1 MRSLVLA
8 LSLLVSAPVS
18 ALADARQPILDAMG
32 GELNRS
38 QKALKLD
45 GYDSPYFME
54 FRLVEREHLEVE
66 ARFGAIIDDDRKR
79 KREATVN
86 VRVGDYT
93 FDSTPKKDDYLF
105 EDIGSFR
112 PSKRAP
118 VDGDAGALQATYWLL
133 ADQAYKKAVA
143 SFLRRKASKVT
154 GVEDKK
160 IESFTRE
167 VPKVFA
173 SPILS
178 IGFDTEKWN
187 GILRRTS
194 ARFRR
199 DPLILDGSISVRAN
213 FDRLHL
219 VNTEGT
225 RVARDRAIYSVIIS
239 GMTRAKDGQLL
250 DQGRTVYGR
259 RVAELPDEQK
269 ITALVDAVIE
279 ELGAL
284 RDAPVADPYT
294 GPAILESEATG
305 VFFHETVGHRLEGER
320 QNDDQEGQTF
330 KGREGSQILPEFITV
345 RDDPTVRQFGELSL
359 NGYYTM
365 DEQGVPAQ
373 NVVLVESGVLK
384 GFLTSR
390 TPLESIKKSN
400 GHGRSEGIR
409 TPVARMGNLIVEG
422 AKPVSQ
428 ARLKAL
434 LLEEVKRQG
443 KPYGL
448 VIRNI
453 TGGSTNTSS
462 YGYQAFKGTPRMVY
476 RVDAETGAETLVRG
490 VEMVG
495 TPLTAVSKIMATGD
509 AVGVFN
515 GYCGA
520 ESGYVPVS
528 TVAPPTL
535 FREIE
540 LQRSQRLKE
549 KSPVLPPPWP

>member
-384 GFLTSR
+384 GFPCR
-390 TPLESIKKSN
+390 F
-400 GHGRSEGIR
+400 
-409 TPVARMGNLIVEG
+409 
-422 AKPVSQ
+422 
-428 ARLKAL
+428 
-434 LLEEVKRQG
+434 
-443 KPYGL
+443 
-448 VIRNI
+448 
-453 TGGSTNTSS
+453 TSS
-462 YGYQAFKGTPRMVY
+462 
-476 RVDAETGAETLVRG
+476 
-490 VEMVG
+490 
-495 TPLTAVSKIMATGD
+495 
-509 AVGVFN
+509 N
-515 GYCGA
+515 
-520 ESGYVPVS
+520 
-528 TVAPPTL
+528 
-535 FREIE
+535 
-540 LQRSQRLKE
+540 RSALRRA
-549 KSPVLPPPWP
+549 

>member
-1 MRSLVLA
+1 MLIAVSLPTTA
-8 LSLLVSAPVS
+8 SGDP
-18 ALADARQPILDAMG
+18 RQPILDAMNA
-32 GELNRS
+32 ELTRS
-38 QKALKLD
+38 RTALKIE
-45 GYDSPYFME
+45 GYEAPYFME
-54 FRLVEREHLEVE
+54 FRLVEREHLELE
-66 ARFGAIIDDDRKR
+66 SRFGALIDEDRKR

-86 VRVGDYT
+86 VRVGDYV

-105 EDIGSFR
+105 EEIGSFR
-112 PSKRAP
+112 PPKRAP
-118 VDGDAGALQATYWLL
+118 IDGDVGALQATYWLL

-154 GVEDKK
+154 GVEDKQ
-160 IESFTRE
+160 IDSFSRE
-167 VPKVFA
+167 VPKVFS
-173 SPILS
+173 SPMLS
-178 IGFDTEKWN
+178 IGFDTEKWT
-187 GILRRTS
+187 GILQRAS

-199 DPLILDGSISVRAN
+199 DPLLLDGTISVRAN
-213 FDRLHL
+213 FDRLYL

-225 RVARDRAIYSVIIS
+225 RIARDRAIYSVIIS

-259 RVAELPDEQK
+259 SIAELPDEK
-269 ITALVDAVIE
+269 RLVALVDAVVE

-284 RDAPVADPYT
+284 RDAPIADPYT

-330 KGREGSQILPEFITV
+330 KGRKGRRILPEFITV
-345 RDDPTVRQFGELSL
+345 RDDPTAKRFGDVSL
-359 NGYYTM
+359 NGHYTI
-365 DEQGVPAQ
+365 DEQGVAAQ
-373 NVVLVESGVLK
+373 NVVLVDKGILK
-384 GFLTSR
+384 TFLTSR
-390 TPLESIKKSN
+390 TPLETVKKSN

-409 TPVARMGNLIVEG
+409 PPIARMGNLIVEG
-422 AKPVSQ
+422 ANPVTRS
-428 ARLKAL
+428 RLKTL

-448 VIRNI
+448 IIRDI

-476 RVDAETGAETLVRG
+476 RVDATTGEETLVRG

-495 TPLTAVSKIMATGD
+495 TPLTAVSKIMATSD

>member
-1 MRSLVLA
+1 MRSLLLLLIVAVGVPITARADDRQSVL
-8 LSLLVSAPVS
+8 S
-18 ALADARQPILDAMG
+18 AMG
-32 GELNRS
+32 TELTRS
-38 QKALKLD
+38 QKALKLE
-45 GYDSPYFME
+45 GYQSPYFME
-54 FRLVEREHLEVE
+54 FRLVEREHHELES
-66 ARFGAIIDDDRKR
+66 RFGALVDDDRQR
-79 KREATVN
+79 KREAAVN
-86 VRVGDYT
+86 VRVGDYA

-105 EDIGSFR
+105 DDIGSFR
-112 PSKRAP
+112 PPTRAP
-118 VDGDAGALQATYWLL
+118 IDQDKGALKATYWLL

-160 IESFTRE
+160 IESFSRE
-167 VPKVFA
+167 VPQVFV
-173 SPILS
+173 SPALS
-178 IGFDTEKWN
+178 AGLDRDHWT
-187 GILRRTS
+187 GILQRSS

-199 DPLILDGSISVRAN
+199 DPAVLDGTISVRAN
-213 FDRLHL
+213 FDRLYL
-219 VNTEGT
+219 VNTEGSS
-225 RVARDRAIYSVIIS
+225 VVRDRVIYSIIIN

-259 RVAELPDEQK
+259 KVDELPDEK
-269 ITALVDAVIE
+269 KLTSLVDDVIA
-279 ELGAL
+279 ELAAL
-284 RDAPVADPYT
+284 REAPVAEPYT

-330 KGREGSQILPEFITV
+330 KGRRGRRILPDFITV
-345 RDDPTVRQFGELSL
+345 RDDPTAQRLGDVSL
-359 NGYYTM
+359 NGYYTI
-365 DEQGVPAQ
+365 DEQGVSAQ
-373 NVVLVESGVLK
+373 NVVLVNK
-384 GFLTSR
+384 GILETFLTSR
-390 TPLESIKKSN
+390 TPLETVKKSN
-400 GHGRSEGIR
+400 GHGRSEGTR
-409 TPVARMGNLIVEG
+409 PPMARMGNLIIEG
-422 AKPVSQ
+422 AKPVTTK
-428 ARLKAL
+428 RLKAL

-448 VIRNI
+448 IIRDI

-476 RVDAETGAETLVRG
+476 RVNAETGEETLVRG

-549 KSPVLPPPWP
+549 KAPILPPPWP